1 MSAVKKNTANKNS
14 SVNKTQQ
21 NRLMLLSNNAVGKK
35 KSTFIKN
42 KERNN
47 ILNDYFKML
56 VDHILNI
63 VKELKRFS

>member
-1 MSAVKKNTANKNS
+1 
-14 SVNKTQQ
+14 
-21 NRLMLLSNNAVGKK
+21 MLLSNNAVGKK